1 MLAQVLQV
9 QGAEVVAAR
18 HSDIPNRRAMSLV
31 PKQSNAIVVC
41 FLNEDSARHASILIR
56 RFKRIYPA
64 IRVGAVL
71 WVEDQEERLPPAL
84 READFVAT
92 TLTSAAR
99 EALADAP
106 PSSVAPARK
115 IRTRRSSNKTGIAA
129 ARSEL

>member
-1 MLAQVLQV
+1 MLAQILQI

-41 FLNEDSARHASILIR
+41 FLNEDSTRHATILVR

-71 WVEDQEERLPPAL
+71 WVENQKERQPPAL
-84 READFVAT
+84 GEADFVAT

-106 PSSVAPARK
+106 PSLVTPVRK
-115 IRTRRSSNKTGIAA
+115 IRTRRSSNRTGIAA
-129 ARSEL
+129 ARSGI